1 MTTKRQILELIYE
14 SMDEIR
20 DMIDDEVGNFKKEPS
35 TQLYGQDSVL
45 DSMAT
50 VGLIVAIEEKVNKKL
65 NKTITLAN
73 EKAVS
78 AKNSP
83 FKTVNSLADYIIE
96 LINE

>member
-1 MTTKRQILELIYE
+1 MTTKGQILELIYE

-20 DMIDDEVGNFKKEPS
+20 DMIDDEVDNFKKEPS
-35 TQLYGQDSVL
+35 TPLYGQDSVL

-50 VGLIVAIEEKVNKKL
+50 VGLIVAIEEKANEKL

-83 FKTVNSLADYIIE
+83 FKTVNSLANYIIE